1 MNKNNVIEVAESLY
15 REKNPR
21 SKMDTP
27 SFAYETVEKW
37 KNEWMVSKSPLLL
50 YDWIKFNKNKDY

>member
-1 MNKNNVIEVAESLY
+1 MNKNDVIEVAEGLY
-15 REKNPR
+15 REKNPH

-37 KNEWMVSKSPLLL
+37 KNEWMISKSPLSL
-50 YDWIKFNKNKDY
+50 YDWIKLNKDIK